1 MDSEAFVRWAYV
13 TMLGRPVDPE
23 GLAFYLR
30 RMDEGKSKI
39 SVLKQLKLSAEGRV
53 FDAQLQGLD
62 SAIQQEKL
70 ERIPVIGPIYRWFQT
85 QSEARTLPGAL

>member
-30 RMDEGKSKI
+30 RMEEGKSRI
-39 SVLKQLKLSAEGRV
+39 SVLKQLKLSTEGRM
-53 FDAQLQGLD
+53 FDAQLPGLD
-62 SAIQQEKL
+62 IAIRQAKL
-70 ERIPVIGPIYRWFQT
+70 ERIPIIGTIYRRLQRGG
-85 QSEARTLPGAL
+85 QIGAF